1 MTGHMTVIQ
10 RRIMENSREIEKF
23 IKKYKLDKYLEGYN
37 YRDIE
42 IKVLEKGSYLM
53 MSGMDKRKLYL
64 FVDGLL
70 KVTLLSSDGDE
81 MLLELTKPFDILGD
95 VEFLLEEDV
104 HYNIQIKERS
114 TFLELDFDKA
124 VKNLKFYQLMAK
136 TLAKKLRNT
145 SKKYSAKKLCNS
157 EVLVAKFILENR
169 EYFLS
174 TIKYG
179 DISKLLG
186 LSERQLRRIL
196 KKFEDEKLIKRNGR
210 KIEIL
215 NKNGIKRLT

>member
-1 MTGHMTVIQ
+1 
-10 RRIMENSREIEKF
+10 MENSREIEKF

-157 EVLVAKFILENR
+157 RVLVAKFILENR

-215 NKNGIKRLT
+215 NKNGIKRLTQ

>member
-1 MTGHMTVIQ
+1 
-10 RRIMENSREIEKF
+10 MENSREIEKF

-186 LSERQLRRIL
+186 FSERQLRRIL

-215 NKNGIKRLT
+215 NKNGIKRLTQ

>member
-1 MTGHMTVIQ
+1 MDS
-10 RRIMENSREIEKF
+10 SREIEKF
-23 IKKYKLDKYLEGYN
+23 IKKYDLEKYLEGYN
-37 YRDIE
+37 YWDME
-42 IKVLEKGSYLM
+42 IKILEKDSYLM

-70 KVTLLSSDGDE
+70 KVTLLSSEGDE

-124 VKNLKFYQLMAK
+124 VKNIRFYELMAK

-145 SKKYSAKKLCNS
+145 SKKYSVKKLCTS
-157 EVLVAKFILENR
+157 RVLVAKFITENR
-169 EYFLS
+169 KYFSS

-196 KKFEDEKLIKRNGR
+196 KDFEDKGLIERKGR
-210 KIEIL
+210 KIDIL
-215 NKNGIKRLT
+215 DEEGIKRLTS

>member
-1 MTGHMTVIQ
+1 MDK
-10 RRIMENSREIEKF
+10 SRKIEKL
-23 IKKYKLDKYLEGYN
+23 IKKYGLDPYLDGYA
-37 YRDIE
+37 YSDIK
-42 IKVLEKGSYLM
+42 IKTFEKDSYLM

-70 KVTLLSSDGDE
+70 KVTLFSSEGNE

-95 VEFLLEEDV
+95 VEFLLEEDI
-104 HYNIQIKERS
+104 HYNIQIKEKS
-114 TFLELDFDKA
+114 TFLELDYDMA
-124 VKNLKFYQLMAK
+124 VKNLRFYELMAK

-145 SKKYSAKKLCNS
+145 SKKYSTKKLCNGKI
-157 EVLVAKFILENR
+157 LVAKFIAENK
-169 EYFLS
+169 EYFSS

-196 KKFEDEKLIKRNGR
+196 KNFEDAGLIRREGRRIQVLNEKGMK
-210 KIEIL
+210 K
-215 NKNGIKRLT
+215 LTF